1 MRAVLQLAL
10 VAIPVLAADSAPT
23 AAVTG
28 GQIRGGVLEPSG
40 AKGGAVFKG
49 IPFAQPPVADL
60 RWRPP
65 LPVKSWTG
73 LRDATA
79 FGAPCAQNSGNRVME
94 NSQEDCLF
102 LNVWTPEWP
111 AKSRLPVMVWLH
123 GGGNYGGT
131 ASTANYDGESLAR
144 HGVVLV
150 TVNYRLTVF
159 GFLAHPELTR
169 ESPHHA
175 SGNYGL
181 MDQIAALQWVHDNI
195 AKFGGD
201 PANVTIFGQS
211 AGAVDVNVLMTSPLA
226 KGLFHKVIAESGTVT
241 RNPDPAGIGMT
252 ALGAVMGLKSGPVTY
267 SDAPALS
274 EAEQAGER
282 LAVSL
287 NAPAGGS
294 LKFLRG
300 LPAADLLKVTAAP
313 RMSIG
318 PANGIVVDGWVLPKP
333 PAQVFATGQELRLAL
348 LVGNNSRERTPPQ
361 ATSEDLSKSAEAMY
375 GPLASRAAALYGFT
389 SSEAPKPDPL
399 YGGPAAQWVVDTL
412 YRCPVVAQLVWHAAA
427 GNPAYEYQ
435 FDRTAPGREAN
446 GATHGSEVAYVFG
459 SLGPA
464 GSARYAATDHEISSA
479 MQQYWTNFAKTGNPN
494 GGSLPAW
501 PKFDTTARGYME
513 FTNDGPAAREGLRRP
528 FCDLYLENV
537 KRLMAQ

>member
-1 MRAVLQLAL
+1 MRTALQLVFL
-10 VAIPVLAADSAPT
+10 AIPVLAFDSAPT

-28 GQIRGGVLEPSG
+28 GQIRGSVLEHVSDR
-40 AKGGAVFKG
+40 GGAVFKG

-65 LPVKSWTG
+65 LPVKSWIG
-73 LRDATA
+73 VRDATS
-79 FGAPCAQNSGNRVME
+79 FGAPCAQNSGNRMME

-111 AKSRLPVMVWLH
+111 AKARTPVMVWFH

-150 TVNYRLTVF
+150 TINYRLTVF
-159 GFLAHPELTR
+159 GFFAHPELTR

-181 MDQIAALQWVHDNI
+181 MDQIAALQWVRDNI

-201 PANVTIFGQS
+201 PGNVTIFGQS

-252 ALGAVMGLKSGPVTY
+252 ALGAVMALRNGPVTY
-267 SDAPALS
+267 SDAPTLP
-274 EAEQAGER
+274 EAEQAGES
-282 LAVSL
+282 LAAIL
-287 NAPAGGS
+287 NAPNLKS
-294 LKFLRG
+294 LRS
-300 LPAADLLKVTAAP
+300 LPAADLLKATSAP

-318 PANGIVVDGWVLPKP
+318 PANGIVVDGWVFPKP
-333 PAQVFATGQELRLAL
+333 PAEVFATGQELRLAL
-348 LVGNNSRERTPPQ
+348 LIGNNARERTPP
-361 ATSEDLSKSAEAMY
+361 ATTAEDLTKSAEAMY
-375 GPLASRAAALYGFT
+375 GTLAARAAALYG
-389 SSEAPKPDPL
+389 KPDPL

-459 SLGPA
+459 SLGPV
-464 GSARYAATDHEISSA
+464 GPRYAALDHEISSA

-494 GGSLPAW
+494 GGDLPTW
-501 PKFDTTARGYME
+501 PKFDGAARGYME

-528 FCDLYLENV
+528 FCDLYEENV
-537 KRLMAQ
+537 KRLMAR